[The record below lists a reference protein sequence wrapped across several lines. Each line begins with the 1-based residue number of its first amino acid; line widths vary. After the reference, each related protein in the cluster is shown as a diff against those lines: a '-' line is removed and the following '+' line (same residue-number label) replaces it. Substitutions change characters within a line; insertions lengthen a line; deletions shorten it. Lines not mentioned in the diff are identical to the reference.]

1 MRACVC
7 VCACMRACVRA
18 RACACVRVFVL
29 FWCVCACARER
40 ACVRAC
46 VCVCDYQQKRTKNT
60 EAKQLANTEYW
71 RMASIQPFHSLLLD
85 AGVLLSNIHR
95 CDRLYV
101 NMQDFKD
108 VPLPFSASEEIP
120 QPDVRRFWPGRKR
133 TGHLPQRCSRSKTQ
147 VGLKT

>member
-1 MRACVC
+1 
-7 VCACMRACVRA
+7 MRACVRA
-18 RACACVRVFVL
+18 CARVFLFCFGVWVCLRARARVHACV
-29 FWCVCACARER
+29 R

-46 VCVCDYQQKRTKNT
+46 VCVCVTLYQQKRTKNT

-71 RMASIQPFHSLLLD
+71 RMASIHPFLCLLLD
-85 AGVLLSNIHR
+85 AGVLFSNIHP
-95 CDRLYV
+95 CDRLYL

-108 VPLPFSASEEIP
+108 VPLPFTASEETP
-120 QPDVRRFWPGRKR
+120 HPDVRRFWPGRKR